1 MQINKIKKEKTILII
16 FHLVTLTL
24 ELQSSLY
31 SVDRLATTHVQSPFD
46 LDQCITWNWGV
57 IEDEITSTTISFC
70 VVARGWDFRG
80 HLNFPRVW

>member
-1 MQINKIKKEKTILII
+1 M
-16 FHLVTLTL
+16 FRPVTLTP

-31 SVDRLATTHVQSPFD
+31 SVHRLAATHVQSPFD
-46 LDQCITWNWGV
+46 LDQCTTWNWGV